1 MTLIDKEEITVGD
14 YNTAKVLNASF
25 SNIASNLYPFAT
37 MGVVKGA
44 TKSSRE
50 IIFLS
55 TTKIGENAA
64 NILNCYISN

>member
-25 SNIASNLYPFAT
+25 SNIASNLFAT

-44 TKSSRE
+44 TKS
-50 IIFLS
+50 
-55 TTKIGENAA
+55 
-64 NILNCYISN
+64 

>member
-1 MTLIDKEEITVGD
+1 MGIFNDKNINDKKALFIGKVTSTNKMTLIDKEEITVGD

-44 TKSSRE
+44 TKS
-50 IIFLS
+50 
-55 TTKIGENAA
+55 
-64 NILNCYISN
+64 

>member
-44 TKSSRE
+44 TKS
-50 IIFLS
+50 
-55 TTKIGENAA
+55 
-64 NILNCYISN
+64 